1 MDRDTF
7 KLIHS
12 ELIQQVQCTEFNL
25 KRIYA
30 AMKDGNF
37 NDNFNDLKNSNL
49 GVIARKLKDLDYSDN
64 LPEFTEEEYKTIDD
78 IRKIR
83 NYWCHQ
89 CYLDYIYIQNDN
101 EREIR
106 FQEIANRLHYDEL
119 RTYDLFKKQ
128 NQCINMF
135 LRNIDDCIND

>member
-30 AMKDGNF
+30 AMKDGDF

-49 GVIARKLKDLDYSDN
+49 GVIARKLEDLDYSDN

-89 CYLDYIYIQNDN
+89 CYLDFSYIPDDN

-119 RTYDLFKKQ
+119 RTYDLFKKTES
-128 NQCINMF
+128 MYKYV
-135 LRNIDDCIND
+135 LEKYR

>member
-1 MDRDTF
+1 MNRDTF
-7 KLIHS
+7 KMIHS

-30 AMKDGNF
+30 AMKNGDF

-89 CYLDYIYIQNDN
+89 CYLDFSYIADDN

-119 RTYDLFKKQ
+119 RTYDLFKKTES
-128 NQCINMF
+128 MYKYVF
-135 LRNIDDCIND
+135 EKYR

>member
-30 AMKDGNF
+30 AMKKGDF

-119 RTYDLFKKQ
+119 RTYELFKKTES
-128 NQCINMF
+128 MYKYVF
-135 LRNIDDCIND
+135 EKYR

>member
-30 AMKDGNF
+30 AMKNGDF
-37 NDNFNDLKNSNL
+37 NDNFDDLINSNL

-64 LPEFTEEEYKTIDD
+64 FPEFTEEEYKTIDD

-89 CYLDYIYIQNDN
+89 CYLDYIYIQNDY
-101 EREIR
+101 EREIK

-119 RTYDLFKKQ
+119 RTYDLLKKTES
-128 NQCINMF
+128 MYKYV
-135 LRNIDDCIND
+135 LEKYR

>member
-25 KRIYA
+25 KRTYA
-30 AMKDGNF
+30 AMKNGDF

-106 FQEIANRLHYDEL
+106 FQEIANKLHYDEL
-119 RTYDLFKKQ
+119 RTYDLFKKTES
-128 NQCINMF
+128 MYKYVF
-135 LRNIDDCIND
+135 EKYR

>member
-25 KRIYA
+25 KRIYS
-30 AMKDGNF
+30 AMKNGDF
-37 NDNFNDLKNSNL
+37 NDNFDDLKNSNL

-64 LPEFTEEEYKTIDD
+64 FPEFTKEEYKTIDD

-119 RTYDLFKKQ
+119 RTYDLFKKTES
-128 NQCINMF
+128 MYKYV
-135 LRNIDDCIND
+135 LRKYR

>member
-30 AMKDGNF
+30 AMKNGDF

-49 GVIARKLKDLDYSDN
+49 GVIARKLKDLDYSDK
-64 LPEFTEEEYKTIDD
+64 LPEFTEGEYKTIDD

-119 RTYDLFKKQ
+119 RTYDLFKKTES
-128 NQCINMF
+128 MYKYVF
-135 LRNIDDCIND
+135 EKYR

>member
-1 MDRDTF
+1 MNRDTF

-30 AMKDGNF
+30 AMKNGDF

-119 RTYDLFKKQ
+119 RTYDLFKKTES
-128 NQCINMF
+128 MYKYV
-135 LRNIDDCIND
+135 LERYT

>member
-25 KRIYA
+25 KRTYA
-30 AMKDGNF
+30 AMKNGDF

-83 NYWCHQ
+83 NYWCHK
-89 CYLDYIYIQNDN
+89 CYLDFSYIPDN
-101 EREIR
+101 YEREKR

-119 RTYDLFKKQ
+119 RTYELLKKTEL
-128 NQCINMF
+128 MYKYV
-135 LRNIDDCIND
+135 LEKYR

>member
-1 MDRDTF
+1 MNRDTF
-7 KLIHS
+7 KMIHS

-30 AMKDGNF
+30 AMKNGDF

-49 GVIARKLKDLDYSDN
+49 GVIARKLKDLDYSDK

-119 RTYDLFKKQ
+119 RTYDLFKKTES
-128 NQCINMF
+128 MYKYVF
-135 LRNIDDCIND
+135 EKYR

>member
-119 RTYDLFKKQ
+119 RTYDLFKKTESMYKYV
-128 NQCINMF
+128 IEKY
-135 LRNIDDCIND
+135 R

>member
-30 AMKDGNF
+30 AMKNGDF

-49 GVIARKLKDLDYSDN
+49 GVIARKLKDLDYSDK

-119 RTYDLFKKQ
+119 RTYDLFKKTES
-128 NQCINMF
+128 MYKYVF
-135 LRNIDDCIND
+135 EKYR

>member
-30 AMKDGNF
+30 AMKKGDF

-106 FQEIANRLHYDEL
+106 FQEIAKRLHYDEL
-119 RTYDLFKKQ
+119 RTYELFKKTES
-128 NQCINMF
+128 MYKYVF
-135 LRNIDDCIND
+135 EKYR

>member
-1 MDRDTF
+1 MNRDTF
-7 KLIHS
+7 KMIHS

-30 AMKDGNF
+30 AMKNGDF

-119 RTYDLFKKQ
+119 RTYDLFKKTES
-128 NQCINMF
+128 MYKYVF
-135 LRNIDDCIND
+135 EKYR

>member
-30 AMKDGNF
+30 AMKNGDF
-37 NDNFNDLKNSNL
+37 NDNFDDLKNSNL

-89 CYLDYIYIQNDN
+89 CYLDYIYIQNDY
-101 EREIR
+101 EREIK

-119 RTYDLFKKQ
+119 RTYDLLKKTES
-128 NQCINMF
+128 MYKYV
-135 LRNIDDCIND
+135 LEKYR

>member
-30 AMKDGNF
+30 AMKNGDF

-49 GVIARKLKDLDYSDN
+49 GVIARKLKDLDYSDK

-119 RTYDLFKKQ
+119 RTYDLFKKKES
-128 NQCINMF
+128 MYKYVF
-135 LRNIDDCIND
+135 EKYR

>member
-1 MDRDTF
+1 M
-7 KLIHS
+7 IHS

-30 AMKDGNF
+30 AMSNGNF
-37 NDNFNDLKNSNL
+37 YDSFNELKRSNL
-49 GVIARKLKDLDYSDN
+49 GAIARKLKDLDYSDN

-89 CYLDYIYIQNDN
+89 CYLDYIYIQNDY
-101 EREIR
+101 ERETK

-119 RTYDLFKKQ
+119 RTYDLLKKTES
-128 NQCINMF
+128 MYKYV
-135 LRNIDDCIND
+135 LEKYR

>member
-30 AMKDGNF
+30 AMKNGDF

-89 CYLDYIYIQNDN
+89 CYLDYIYILNDN

-119 RTYDLFKKQ
+119 RTYELFKKTES
-128 NQCINMF
+128 MYKYVF
-135 LRNIDDCIND
+135 EKYR

>member
-30 AMKDGNF
+30 AMKNGDF
-37 NDNFNDLKNSNL
+37 NDNFDDLKNSNL

-119 RTYDLFKKQ
+119 RTYELFKKTES
-128 NQCINMF
+128 MYKYVF
-135 LRNIDDCIND
+135 EKYR

>member
-30 AMKDGNF
+30 AMKNGDF

-119 RTYDLFKKQ
+119 RTYDLFKKTES
-128 NQCINMF
+128 MYKYVF
-135 LRNIDDCIND
+135 EKYR